1 MGFMPKDLERLGG
14 VWYEVGP
21 KSWTGV
27 QGGVQT
33 LDCQG
38 RRPGVFPGRE
48 GYCSVSSLSI
58 HLSLSFSISAT
69 FTALALKSQF

>member
-1 MGFMPKDLERLGG
+1 MGFTPKDLERLGG
-14 VWYEVGP
+14 VWYEVCP

-27 QGGVQT
+27 QGGVQS
-33 LDCQG
+33 LVCRG
-38 RRPGVFPGRE
+38 RKPGVFPDRE

-69 FTALALKSQF
+69 FTALALNSQF